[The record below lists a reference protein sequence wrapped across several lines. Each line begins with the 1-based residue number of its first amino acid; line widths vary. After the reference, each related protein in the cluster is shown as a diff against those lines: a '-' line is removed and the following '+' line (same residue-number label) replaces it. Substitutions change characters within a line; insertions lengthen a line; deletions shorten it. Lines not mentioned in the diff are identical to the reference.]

1 MNSNPLEIQL
11 QQKLN
16 TRQEAG
22 NLRKL
27 KVQSDKID
35 FCSNDYLGLARNPE
49 LAQKIEESYQKF
61 KLNFV
66 GSTGSRLVTG
76 THPFALEL
84 EENLATIFK
93 GEKALL
99 FNSGYQANSALLST
113 IPQEGDLIL
122 CDELIHASL
131 REGARLSFATR
142 KYFKHNDWEDL
153 EAQIQENQANY
164 QHIFVVTE
172 SVFSME
178 GDFGELKQISKV
190 CEKYNAYLILDEAHS
205 TGIWGEK
212 GSGYAC
218 ELGLESQFF
227 ARVYTFGKALGS
239 HGSVIVGSQI
249 LIDYLINF
257 ARSFIFTTALPLHS
271 LVCIHEG
278 FQLLKEQ
285 PQLAQDLKRKI
296 QLFRNGFDFLED
308 ESEVQL
314 LESQSPIQIL
324 KIGGNERTKAFAQ
337 YLWNQGFDIRPI
349 LSPTVKKGQ
358 EILRICVHQFN
369 SEEEIQNL
377 TQHLKQYYVHTLQEE
392 ITV

>member
-1 MNSNPLEIQL
+1 MHLLEKQL
-11 QQKLN
+11 RQKLN
-16 TRQEAG
+16 IRQQAG
-22 NLRKL
+22 NLRVL
-27 KVQSDKID
+27 KAQSDKID

-49 LAQKIEESYQKF
+49 LAQKVEESYQKLKPSF
-61 KLNFV
+61 L
-66 GSTGSRLVTG
+66 GATGSRLVTG

-84 EENLATIFK
+84 EDNLATLFK

-99 FNSGYQANSALLST
+99 FNSGYQANSALLAT
-113 IPQEGDLIL
+113 IPQEGDLIV

-153 EAQIQENQANY
+153 EKQIQENQANY

-178 GDFGELKQISKV
+178 GDFGELEQISKV
-190 CEKYNAYLILDEAHS
+190 CKKHNVYLILDEAHS
-205 TGIWGEK
+205 TGIWGEN
-212 GSGYAC
+212 GNGYAC
-218 ELGLESQFF
+218 ELGLETQIF
-227 ARVYTFGKALGS
+227 ARIYTFGKALGS
-239 HGSVIVGSQI
+239 HGAVIVGNQV

-271 LVCIHEG
+271 LVCIQEG

-296 QLFRNGFDFLED
+296 KIFRDGLDFLE
-308 ESEVQL
+308 EQNEVQL

-324 KIGGNERTKAFAQ
+324 RIGGNERTKAFAQ
-337 YLWNQGFDIRPI
+337 FLWKEGFDIRPI

-358 EILRICVHQFN
+358 EILRICLHQFN
-369 SEEEIQNL
+369 SEEEIQKL
-377 TQHLKQYYVHTLQEE
+377 LDCLKLYYHEHLKLET
-392 ITV
+392 INF